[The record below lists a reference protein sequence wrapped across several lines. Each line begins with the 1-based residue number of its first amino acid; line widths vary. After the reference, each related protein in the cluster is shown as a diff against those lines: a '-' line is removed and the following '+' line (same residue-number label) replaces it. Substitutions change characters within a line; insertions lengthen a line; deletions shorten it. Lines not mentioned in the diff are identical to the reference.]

1 MRQDLYRA
9 LRFLKYLYKK
19 SAMSVYRTYFQKN
32 NTLIQNNELNVSQ
45 NPVGE
50 ITYGTLDATV
60 SRIIFKLDLDSLVNK
75 IITSGIDIN
84 RVQSHTLVMTN
95 TIASRPDLLGGLSYS
110 QGIERASSFELEL
123 FEITEDW
130 DEGSGY
136 EFHFNDDALIDLP
149 KQASNWYYR
158 KTGLP
163 WTVDGAYISSGTT
176 GLTGATGSSTIIA
189 SQYFEKGNEDIKIDL
204 TSYINYI
211 LTSGSTDNTL
221 GLKMNDL
228 IESIETLKRRSVAF
242 HLKNTHTFFEPY
254 LETVVNDQIADDRNH
269 FIMDKDNDI
278 YLYSSK
284 GDVAFASGV
293 TIYDYNDQIY
303 TVIPI
308 SGITRIKSGVYK
320 ITVNVDSDTY
330 PDAVIFK
337 DIWTVIV
344 NGKEKEIINEFYL
357 INSDSFYTFG
367 LSNRLNP
374 DNFHF
379 SFFGLK
385 SGENLKRG
393 DLRRIDINVKQLYK
407 TPESNSPLNLEY
419 RLFIKQS
426 SDVQIDVI
434 PFTKVDRT
442 VAGYEFILDTS
453 WLIPQDY
460 YLELKISDGTVFNTK
475 EAIGFTIV
483 SDEAFTKS

>member
-1 MRQDLYRA
+1 
-9 LRFLKYLYKK
+9 
-19 SAMSVYRTYFQKN
+19 MSVYRTYFQKN

-50 ITYGTLDATV
+50 ISYGTLDATV

-75 IITSGIDIN
+75 IIASGIDLN

-110 QGIERASSFELEL
+110 QGIERASSFELDL
-123 FEITEDW
+123 FEILEDW

-136 EFHFNDDALIDLP
+136 NFHFNDDALIDLP
-149 KQASNWYYR
+149 KQASNWYFR
-158 KTGLP
+158 KTGQS
-163 WTVDGAYISSGTT
+163 WIQDGAYI
-176 GLTGATGSSTIIA
+176 TGATGSSTVIA
-189 SQYFEKGNEDIKIDL
+189 TQFFQKGNEDIKIDL

-211 LTSGSTDNTL
+211 LTSGSTNNSL

-228 IESIETLKRRSVAF
+228 IEAIDTLKRRSVAF

-254 LETVVNDQIADDRNH
+254 LETVVDDQISDDRNH
-269 FIMDKDNDI
+269 FIMDKNNDL

-284 GDVAFASGV
+284 GDVSFASGV
-293 TIYDYNDQIY
+293 TIMDYNNQVY

-308 SGITRIKSGVYK
+308 SGITRVKSGVYK
-320 ITVNVDSDTY
+320 ITVNVDSGVY
-330 PDAVIFK
+330 PDAVLFK
-337 DIWTVIV
+337 DVWTVIV
-344 NGKEKEIINEFYL
+344 GGKEKEIINEFYL
-357 INSDSFYTFG
+357 INSESFYSFG

-393 DLRRIDINVKQLYK
+393 DMRRIDINVKQLYK
-407 TPESNSPLNLEY
+407 TPECNSPLDLDY

-434 PFTKVDRT
+434 PYTKVDRT
-442 VAGYEFILDTS
+442 VAGYEFTLDTS

>member
-1 MRQDLYRA
+1 
-9 LRFLKYLYKK
+9 
-19 SAMSVYRTYFQKN
+19 MSQYRTYFQKN

-50 ITYGTLDATV
+50 ISYGTLDATV
-60 SRIIFKLDLDSLVNK
+60 SRIIFKLDLDALVDK
-75 IITSGIDIN
+75 IVADGINLNNI
-84 RVQSHTLVMTN
+84 QSHKLVMTN

-123 FEITEDW
+123 FEIQEDW

-136 EFHFNDDALIDLP
+136 EFRFNDDALIDLP
-149 KQASNWYYR
+149 KQASNWVYK
-158 KTGLP
+158 KTGIA
-163 WTVDGAYISSGTT
+163 WTQEGAYITGGT
-176 GLTGATGSSTIIA
+176 GNTGSTVIA
-189 SQYFEKGNEDIKIDL
+189 TQYFEKGNENIEIDL
-204 TSYINYI
+204 TDYIN
-211 LTSGSTDNTL
+211 LQLLSGTTSYSL
-221 GLKMNDL
+221 GLKMNDS
-228 IESIETLKRRSVAF
+228 IEAIETLKRRSVAF
-242 HLKNTHTFFEPY
+242 HVKNTNTFFEPY
-254 LETVVNDQIADDRNH
+254 LETVINDTIQDDRN
-269 FIMDKDNDI
+269 FFYMDKDNDL
-278 YLYSSK
+278 YLYSTK
-284 GDVAFASGV
+284 GDVIFPSGV

-303 TVIPI
+303 GVIPS
-308 SGITRIKSGVYK
+308 SGITRVKKGVYK
-320 ITVNVDSDTY
+320 ITVNVSSDDY

-337 DIWTVIV
+337 DVWTVIQ
-344 NGKEKEIINEFYL
+344 NGKEKQIKNEFYL
-357 INSDSFYTFG
+357 INSDAFYSFT

-374 DNFHF
+374 DNYHF
-379 SFFGLK
+379 SYFGIK

-393 DLRRIDINVKQLYK
+393 DIRRIDVNVKQLYK
-407 TPESNSPLNLEY
+407 TPDSNPPLDLEY

-426 SDVQIDVI
+426 NDVQIDVI

-442 VAGYEFILDTS
+442 VAGYEFNLDTS